1 VTCCRDVAAASDQII
16 ARVINMFATDRDGF
30 SANNGLERNS
40 AGGLYISFRLVVLV
54 ATLIPLRAIARSALH
69 ALISNT
75 P

>member
-1 VTCCRDVAAASDQII
+1 MCRRDVAAASDQIT

-40 AGGLYISFRLVVLV
+40 AGGALYIFRLVVLLEALV
-54 ATLIPLRAIARSALH
+54 PLRAIARSALH
-69 ALISNT
+69 VLISNT

>member
-1 VTCCRDVAAASDQII
+1 
-16 ARVINMFATDRDGF
+16 MGF
-30 SANNGLERNS
+30 SPIKVWKEILQEES
-40 AGGLYISFRLVVLV
+40 YISFRLVVLV